1 MMGTPGS
8 SGGVT
13 SSTKEEIME
22 TTTQPPGAPSKPPH
36 LLINRNYGFLW
47 IGQSI
52 SLFGDEIFDFTLL
65 IWFAAI
71 LTRRPDGTSE
81 PWAPLA
87 VSGILIATTVPFF
100 LVGPLAGVF
109 VDRWDKRRTMLWMDA
124 LRALLIACSLLAA
137 NIIPFPFFP
146 GGALPLPGRLGL
158 VYAVVF
164 LTSACSRFFAP
175 ARLAL
180 IGDLVEESERPRA
193 SALAQGSAA
202 GALVVGPLL
211 AAPLLVALGVQW
223 ALIIDALSF
232 VCSFLG
238 IALVRAPE
246 AARSVAR
253 GEQGHMGRE
262 LVAGFRFTFT
272 NRILSTLLITLCLS
286 TLGFGAVHA
295 LYVFFT
301 IDNLHAI
308 VSAVGLVGALFGA
321 GGIAGAILWGAT
333 AERVGV
339 ARLFCASVSG
349 FGLALL
355 VEARLTSLVPGL
367 VLFFLIGVVQ
377 SGLQVSFGPLVLA
390 AAPREMIG
398 RVMAIIDPAERL
410 TELISVGIAGSLAST
425 VLLGFRGTFL
435 GLSFG
440 PYDTLFL
447 GSGTLMLLGGV
458 FATMR
463 LRGVKESHVQDP
475 PPGST
480 EEPLSVASA
489 RADQ

>member
-1 MMGTPGS
+1 MNTPAQ
-8 SGGVT
+8 T
-13 SSTKEEIME
+13 
-22 TTTQPPGAPSKPPH
+22 PGAPSRKSR
-36 LLINRNYGFLW
+36 LLINRNYGLLW
-47 IGQSI
+47 IGQTI
-52 SLFGDEIFDFTLL
+52 SLFGDEVFDFTLL

-71 LTRRPDGTSE
+71 LARRSDGTLE

-124 LRALLIACSLLAA
+124 LRAVLIAVSLLAT
-137 NIIPFPFFP
+137 NIIPLPFFP
-146 GGALPLPGRLGL
+146 GGTLPLPARLGL

-164 LTSACSRFFAP
+164 LVSACSRFFAP

-180 IGDLVEESERPRA
+180 IGDVVEERERPRA

-211 AAPLLVALGVQW
+211 AAPLMVAFGVQW

-232 VCSFLG
+232 VVSFLL
-238 IALVRAPE
+238 ILLMRAPE
-246 AARSVAR
+246 AARSVAHGER
-253 GEQGHMGRE
+253 GHVGRE
-262 LVAGFRFTFT
+262 FISGFRFVFT
-272 NRILSTLLITLCLS
+272 SRILSTLLIALCLS

-295 LYVFFT
+295 LYVLFT
-301 IDNLHAI
+301 TENLHAS

-333 AERVGV
+333 AERVGLV
-339 ARLFCASVSG
+339 RLFCASVSS

-355 VEARLTSLVPGL
+355 VESRMTSLVPGL
-367 VLFFLIGVVQ
+367 AIFFLIGVAQ
-377 SGLQVSFGPLVLA
+377 SGLQVAFAPLVLA

-398 RVMAIIDPAERL
+398 RVMAIFDPAARL
-410 TELISVGIAGSLAST
+410 AELLSVGLAGYLAST
-425 VLLGFRGTFL
+425 VLLGFRGTLL

-440 PYDTLFL
+440 PLDTLFL
-447 GSGTLMLLGGV
+447 GSGLLMLLGGV
-458 FATMR
+458 FATVR
-463 LRGVKESHVQDP
+463 LRGVKGTHP
-475 PPGST
+475 
-480 EEPLSVASA
+480 EETPTVSAEERLPIASA
-489 RADQ
+489 STDQ